1 MNKCKLSIIVPVYGV
16 EKYIDKCLNSLVK
29 QSLKEIEVIVVN
41 DGTKDNS
48 QKIVDKYVKKYP
60 DKIKSYIKENGG
72 QGSARNYGLKKAT
85 GEYIGYVDSDDFV
98 EKDMYKKLYNKAKE
112 NNYDIVVC
120 GNYNVSE
127 DYQNK
132 NIDAFINNYNTDLE
146 NIFFGKMAV
155 WNKIYK
161 IDILIKN
168 KLEFKEKVWYEDL
181 AFTLKAIM
189 NSNTFAFIDEPL
201 YDYLIREGSTM
212 NNSNIERNLE
222 ILEAMDEILNFFK
235 ENNITGWKRN
245 YPVKGHPDFVFL
257 DKKIAVFVD
266 GCFWHGHDCRNT
278 RPSDNAEYWQKK
290 RERNI
295 KHDKEVTAMFENR
308 GWTVIRIWECE
319 LKKKNRDVLFD
330 KLSILTDCKGDIL
343 C

>member
-1 MNKCKLSIIVPVYGV
+1 MNECKLSIIVPVYGV

-29 QSLKEIEVIVVN
+29 QSLKEIEIIVVN
-41 DGTKDNS
+41 DGTKDDS
-48 QKIVDKYVKKYP
+48 QKIIDKYVKKYP

-161 IDILIKN
+161 RDILIKN

-212 NNSNIERNLE
+212 NNSNVKRNLE
-222 ILEAMDEILNFFK
+222 ILEAFNDILSYIQHNKK
-235 ENNITGWKRN
+235 EEYFSKIE
-245 YPVKGHPDFVFL
+245 FL
-257 DKKIAVFVD
+257 AIDHIYISAIVRVLKAEADDKV
-266 GCFWHGHDCRNT
+266 
-278 RPSDNAEYWQKK
+278 K
-290 RERNI
+290 RETINKLIDYMNKKFPNYKNNKYINTLSKNRKIIYKLINI
-295 KHDKEVTAMFENR
+295 KMYGLINLIFKV
-308 GWTVIRIWECE
+308 
-319 LKKKNRDVLFD
+319 KK
-330 KLSILTDCKGDIL
+330 G
-343 C
+343 

>member
-48 QKIVDKYVKKYP
+48 QKIIDKYVKKYP

-72 QGSARNYGLKKAT
+72 QGSARNYGLKKAS

-161 IDILIKN
+161 RDILIKN

-212 NNSNIERNLE
+212 NNSNVQRNLE
-222 ILEAMDEILNFFK
+222 ILDAFNDILSYIQHNKKEEYFSKIEFLAIDHIYISAIVRVLKAEAD
-235 ENNITGWKRN
+235 
-245 YPVKGHPDFVFL
+245 
-257 DKKIAVFVD
+257 DKV
-266 GCFWHGHDCRNT
+266 
-278 RPSDNAEYWQKK
+278 K
-290 RERNI
+290 RETINKLIDYMNKKFPNYKNNKYINTLSKNRKIIYKLINI
-295 KHDKEVTAMFENR
+295 KMYGLINLIFKV
-308 GWTVIRIWECE
+308 
-319 LKKKNRDVLFD
+319 KK
-330 KLSILTDCKGDIL
+330 G
-343 C
+343 

>member
-29 QSLKEIEVIVVN
+29 QSLKEIEIIVVN

-48 QKIVDKYVKKYP
+48 QKIIDKYVKKYP

-72 QGSARNYGLKKAT
+72 QGSARNYGLKKTT
-85 GEYIGYVDSDDFV
+85 GEYIGYVDSDDFI

-112 NNYDIVVC
+112 DNYDIVVC

-127 DYQNK
+127 DYKTK
-132 NIDAFINNYNTDLE
+132 NIDTFINNYNTDLE

-161 IDILIKN
+161 RDILIKN

-212 NNSNIERNLE
+212 NNSNVKRNLE
-222 ILEAMDEILNFFK
+222 ILEAFDDILS
-235 ENNITGWKRN
+235 
-245 YPVKGHPDFVFL
+245 Y
-257 DKKIAVFVD
+257 
-266 GCFWHGHDCRNT
+266 
-278 RPSDNAEYWQKK
+278 
-290 RERNI
+290 I
-295 KHDKEVTAMFENR
+295 KHNKKEEY
-308 GWTVIRIWECE
+308 
-319 LKKKNRDVLFD
+319 FD
-330 KLSILTDCKGDIL
+330 KVEFLAIDHIYISAIVRILKANADNKIKKETVNELICYMNKNFPNYKNNKYINTLSRNRKIIYKLINLKMYNLVNLIFKIKKG
-343 C
+343 

>member
-1 MNKCKLSIIVPVYGV
+1 MNECKLSIIVPVYGV

-72 QGSARNYGLKKAT
+72 QGSARNYGLKKAS

-161 IDILIKN
+161 RDILIKN

-212 NNSNIERNLE
+212 NNSNVQRNLE
-222 ILEAMDEILNFFK
+222 ILDAFNDILSYIQHNKKEEYFSKIEFLAIDHIYISAIVRVLKAEAD
-235 ENNITGWKRN
+235 
-245 YPVKGHPDFVFL
+245 
-257 DKKIAVFVD
+257 DKV
-266 GCFWHGHDCRNT
+266 
-278 RPSDNAEYWQKK
+278 K
-290 RERNI
+290 RETINKLIDYMNKKFPNYKNNKYINTLSKNRKIIYKLINI
-295 KHDKEVTAMFENR
+295 KMKIREVKK
-308 GWTVIRIWECE
+308 WTVM
-319 LKKKNRDVLFD
+319 
-330 KLSILTDCKGDIL
+330 
-343 C
+343 

>member
-1 MNKCKLSIIVPVYGV
+1 MNECKLSIIVPVYGV

-72 QGSARNYGLKKAT
+72 QGSARNYGLKKAS

-98 EKDMYKKLYNKAKE
+98 EKDMYIKLYNKAKE

-161 IDILIKN
+161 RDILIKN

-212 NNSNIERNLE
+212 NNSNVQRNLE
-222 ILEAMDEILNFFK
+222 ILDAFNDILSYIQHNKKEEYFSKIEFLAIDHIYISAIVRVLKAEAD
-235 ENNITGWKRN
+235 
-245 YPVKGHPDFVFL
+245 
-257 DKKIAVFVD
+257 DKV
-266 GCFWHGHDCRNT
+266 
-278 RPSDNAEYWQKK
+278 K
-290 RERNI
+290 RETINKLIDYMNKKFPNYKNNKYINTLSKNRKIIYKLINI
-295 KHDKEVTAMFENR
+295 KMYGLINLIFKV
-308 GWTVIRIWECE
+308 
-319 LKKKNRDVLFD
+319 KK
-330 KLSILTDCKGDIL
+330 G
-343 C
+343 

>member
-1 MNKCKLSIIVPVYGV
+1 MNECKLSIIVPVYGV

-29 QSLKEIEVIVVN
+29 QSLKEIEIIVVN

-48 QKIVDKYVKKYP
+48 QKIIDKYVKKYP

-72 QGSARNYGLKKAT
+72 QGSARNYGLEKAN

-132 NIDAFINNYNTDLE
+132 NIDTFINNYNTDLE

-161 IDILIKN
+161 RDILIKN

-212 NNSNIERNLE
+212 NNSNVQRNLE
-222 ILEAMDEILNFFK
+222 ILDAFNDILSYIQHNKKEEYFSKIEFLAIDHIYISAIVRVLKAEAD
-235 ENNITGWKRN
+235 
-245 YPVKGHPDFVFL
+245 
-257 DKKIAVFVD
+257 DKV
-266 GCFWHGHDCRNT
+266 
-278 RPSDNAEYWQKK
+278 K
-290 RERNI
+290 RETINKLIDYMNKKFPNYKNNKYINTLSKNRKIIYKLINI
-295 KHDKEVTAMFENR
+295 KMYGLINLIFKV
-308 GWTVIRIWECE
+308 
-319 LKKKNRDVLFD
+319 KK
-330 KLSILTDCKGDIL
+330 G
-343 C
+343 

>member
-1 MNKCKLSIIVPVYGV
+1 MNECKLSIIVPVYGV

-29 QSLKEIEVIVVN
+29 QSLKEIEIIVVN

-161 IDILIKN
+161 RDILIKN

-212 NNSNIERNLE
+212 NNSNVQRNLE
-222 ILEAMDEILNFFK
+222 ILDAFNDILSYIQHNKK
-235 ENNITGWKRN
+235 EEYFNK
-245 YPVKGHPDFVFL
+245 VEFL
-257 DKKIAVFVD
+257 AIDHIYISAIVRVLKADSDK
-266 GCFWHGHDCRNT
+266 
-278 RPSDNAEYWQKK
+278 
-290 RERNI
+290 NI
-295 KHDKEVTAMFENR
+295 KKETIEKLINYMNKNFPNYKSNKYIN
-308 GWTVIRIWECE
+308 T
-319 LKKKNRDVLFD
+319 LSKNRKIIY
-330 KLSILTDCKGDIL
+330 KLINIKMYGLINLIFKVKKG
-343 C
+343 

>member
-16 EKYIDKCLNSLVK
+16 EKYIDKCLDSLVK
-29 QSLKEIEVIVVN
+29 QSLKEIEIIVVN

-48 QKIVDKYVKKYP
+48 QKIIDKYVKKYP

-72 QGSARNYGLKKAT
+72 QGSARNYGLKKTT

-161 IDILIKN
+161 RDILIKN

-212 NNSNIERNLE
+212 NNSNVQRNLE
-222 ILEAMDEILNFFK
+222 ILDAFDDILS
-235 ENNITGWKRN
+235 
-245 YPVKGHPDFVFL
+245 Y
-257 DKKIAVFVD
+257 
-266 GCFWHGHDCRNT
+266 
-278 RPSDNAEYWQKK
+278 
-290 RERNI
+290 I
-295 KHDKEVTAMFENR
+295 KHNKKEEY
-308 GWTVIRIWECE
+308 
-319 LKKKNRDVLFD
+319 FD
-330 KLSILTDCKGDIL
+330 KVEFLAIDHIYISAIVRILKANADNKIKKETVNELICYMNKNFPNYKNNKYINTLSRNRKIIYKLINLKMYNLVNLIFKIKKG
-343 C
+343 

>member
-48 QKIVDKYVKKYP
+48 QKIIDKYVKKYP

-72 QGSARNYGLKKAT
+72 QGSARNYGLKKTT

-161 IDILIKN
+161 RDILIKN

-212 NNSNIERNLE
+212 NNSNVQRNLE
-222 ILEAMDEILNFFK
+222 ILDAFNDILSYIKHNKKEEYFSKIEFLAIDHIYISAIVRVLKAEAD
-235 ENNITGWKRN
+235 
-245 YPVKGHPDFVFL
+245 
-257 DKKIAVFVD
+257 DKV
-266 GCFWHGHDCRNT
+266 
-278 RPSDNAEYWQKK
+278 K
-290 RERNI
+290 RETINKLIDYMNTSFPNYKNNKYINTLSKNRKIIYKLINI
-295 KHDKEVTAMFENR
+295 KMYGLINLIFKV
-308 GWTVIRIWECE
+308 
-319 LKKKNRDVLFD
+319 KK
-330 KLSILTDCKGDIL
+330 GQ
-343 C
+343 

>member
-1 MNKCKLSIIVPVYGV
+1 MKIKVSVIVPVYNV
-16 EKYIDKCLNSLVK
+16 EKFIDKCLNSIVN
-29 QSLKEIEVIVVN
+29 QTLKEIEIIVVN

-48 QKIVDKYVKKYP
+48 QKIIDKYVKKYP

-72 QGSARNYGLKKAT
+72 QGSARNYGLKKTT

-161 IDILIKN
+161 RDILIKN

-212 NNSNIERNLE
+212 NNSNVQRNLE
-222 ILEAMDEILNFFK
+222 ILDAFNDILSYIQHNKKEEYFNKIEFLAIDHIYISAIVRVLKAEAD
-235 ENNITGWKRN
+235 
-245 YPVKGHPDFVFL
+245 
-257 DKKIAVFVD
+257 DKV
-266 GCFWHGHDCRNT
+266 
-278 RPSDNAEYWQKK
+278 K
-290 RERNI
+290 RETINKLIDYMNKKFPNYKNNKYINTLSKNRKIIYKLINI
-295 KHDKEVTAMFENR
+295 KMYGLINLIFKV
-308 GWTVIRIWECE
+308 
-319 LKKKNRDVLFD
+319 KK
-330 KLSILTDCKGDIL
+330 G
-343 C
+343 

>member
-29 QSLKEIEVIVVN
+29 QSLKEIEIIVVN

-48 QKIVDKYVKKYP
+48 QKIIDKYVKKYP

-72 QGSARNYGLKKAT
+72 QGSARNYGLEKAN

-161 IDILIKN
+161 RDILIKN

-212 NNSNIERNLE
+212 NNSNVQRNLE
-222 ILEAMDEILNFFK
+222 ILDAFNDILSYIQHNKKEEYFSKIEFLAIDHIYISAIVRVLKAEAD
-235 ENNITGWKRN
+235 
-245 YPVKGHPDFVFL
+245 
-257 DKKIAVFVD
+257 DKV
-266 GCFWHGHDCRNT
+266 
-278 RPSDNAEYWQKK
+278 K
-290 RERNI
+290 RETINKLI
-295 KHDKEVTAMFENR
+295 DYMN
-308 GWTVIRIWECE
+308 
-319 LKKKNRDVLFD
+319 KKFPNYKNNKYINTLSKNRKIIY
-330 KLSILTDCKGDIL
+330 KLINMKMYKLVDLIFKVKKG
-343 C
+343 

>member
-1 MNKCKLSIIVPVYGV
+1 MNECKLSIIVPVYGV

-29 QSLKEIEVIVVN
+29 QSLKEIEIIVVN
-41 DGTKDNS
+41 DGTK
-48 QKIVDKYVKKYP
+48 DKYVKKYP

-161 IDILIKN
+161 RDILIKN

-212 NNSNIERNLE
+212 NNSNVKRNLE
-222 ILEAMDEILNFFK
+222 ILEAFNDILSYIQHNKK
-235 ENNITGWKRN
+235 EEYFSKIE
-245 YPVKGHPDFVFL
+245 FL
-257 DKKIAVFVD
+257 AIDHIYISAIVRVLKAEADDKV
-266 GCFWHGHDCRNT
+266 
-278 RPSDNAEYWQKK
+278 K
-290 RERNI
+290 RETINKLIDYMNKKFPNYKNNKYINTLSKNRKIIYKLINI
-295 KHDKEVTAMFENR
+295 KIYF
-308 GWTVIRIWECE
+308 IS
-319 LKKKNRDVLFD
+319 FY
-330 KLSILTDCKGDIL
+330 
-343 C
+343 

>member
-1 MNKCKLSIIVPVYGV
+1 MNECKLSIIVPVYGV

-48 QKIVDKYVKKYP
+48 QKIIDKYVKKYP

-161 IDILIKN
+161 RDILIKN

-212 NNSNIERNLE
+212 NNSNVQRNLE
-222 ILEAMDEILNFFK
+222 ILDAFNDILSYIQHNKK
-235 ENNITGWKRN
+235 EEYFSKIE
-245 YPVKGHPDFVFL
+245 FL
-257 DKKIAVFVD
+257 AIDHIYISAIVRVLKADADDKV
-266 GCFWHGHDCRNT
+266 
-278 RPSDNAEYWQKK
+278 K
-290 RERNI
+290 RETINKLIDYMNTSFPNYKNNKYINTLSKNRKIIYKLINI
-295 KHDKEVTAMFENR
+295 KMYGLINLIFKV
-308 GWTVIRIWECE
+308 
-319 LKKKNRDVLFD
+319 KK
-330 KLSILTDCKGDIL
+330 G
-343 C
+343 

>member
-1 MNKCKLSIIVPVYGV
+1 MKIKVSVIVPVYGV

-72 QGSARNYGLKKAT
+72 QGSARNYGLKKAS

-161 IDILIKN
+161 RDILIKN

-212 NNSNIERNLE
+212 NNSNVQRNLE
-222 ILEAMDEILNFFK
+222 ILDAFNDILSYIQHNKKEEYFSKIEFLAIDHIYISAIVRVLKAEAD
-235 ENNITGWKRN
+235 
-245 YPVKGHPDFVFL
+245 
-257 DKKIAVFVD
+257 DKV
-266 GCFWHGHDCRNT
+266 
-278 RPSDNAEYWQKK
+278 K
-290 RERNI
+290 RETINKLIDYMNKKFPNYKNNKYINTLSKNRKIIYKLINI
-295 KHDKEVTAMFENR
+295 KMYGLINLIFKV
-308 GWTVIRIWECE
+308 
-319 LKKKNRDVLFD
+319 KK
-330 KLSILTDCKGDIL
+330 G
-343 C
+343 

>member
-1 MNKCKLSIIVPVYGV
+1 MNECKLSIIVPVYGV

-72 QGSARNYGLKKAT
+72 QGSARNYGLKKAS

-161 IDILIKN
+161 RDILIKN

-212 NNSNIERNLE
+212 NNSNVKRNLE
-222 ILEAMDEILNFFK
+222 ILEAFNDILSYIQHNKK
-235 ENNITGWKRN
+235 EEYFSKIE
-245 YPVKGHPDFVFL
+245 FL
-257 DKKIAVFVD
+257 AIDHIYISAIVRVLKAEADDKV
-266 GCFWHGHDCRNT
+266 
-278 RPSDNAEYWQKK
+278 K
-290 RERNI
+290 RETINKLIDYMNKKFPNYKNNKYINTLSKNRKIIYKLINI
-295 KHDKEVTAMFENR
+295 KMYGLINLIFKV
-308 GWTVIRIWECE
+308 
-319 LKKKNRDVLFD
+319 KK
-330 KLSILTDCKGDIL
+330 G
-343 C
+343 

>member
-16 EKYIDKCLNSLVK
+16 EKYIDKCLDSLVK
-29 QSLKEIEVIVVN
+29 QSLKEIEIIVVN

-48 QKIVDKYVKKYP
+48 QKIIDKYVKKYP

-72 QGSARNYGLKKAT
+72 QGSARNYGLEKAN
-85 GEYIGYVDSDDFV
+85 GEYIGYVDSDDFI

-132 NIDAFINNYNTDLE
+132 NIDTFINNYNTDLE

-161 IDILIKN
+161 RDILIKN

-212 NNSNIERNLE
+212 NNSNVQRNLE
-222 ILEAMDEILNFFK
+222 ILDAFNDILSYIQHNKKEEYFSKIEFLAIDHIYISAIVRVLKAEAD
-235 ENNITGWKRN
+235 
-245 YPVKGHPDFVFL
+245 
-257 DKKIAVFVD
+257 DKV
-266 GCFWHGHDCRNT
+266 
-278 RPSDNAEYWQKK
+278 K
-290 RERNI
+290 RETINKLIDYMNKKFPNYKNNKYINTLSKNRKIIYKLINI
-295 KHDKEVTAMFENR
+295 KMYGLINLIFKV
-308 GWTVIRIWECE
+308 
-319 LKKKNRDVLFD
+319 KK
-330 KLSILTDCKGDIL
+330 G
-343 C
+343 

>member
-29 QSLKEIEVIVVN
+29 QSLKEIEIIVVN

-48 QKIVDKYVKKYP
+48 QKIIDKYVKKYP

-72 QGSARNYGLKKAT
+72 QGSARNYGLKKAS

-161 IDILIKN
+161 RDILIKN

-212 NNSNIERNLE
+212 NNSNVQRNLE
-222 ILEAMDEILNFFK
+222 ILDAFNDILSYIQHNKKEEYFSKIEFLAIDHIYISAIVRVLKAEAD
-235 ENNITGWKRN
+235 
-245 YPVKGHPDFVFL
+245 
-257 DKKIAVFVD
+257 DKV
-266 GCFWHGHDCRNT
+266 
-278 RPSDNAEYWQKK
+278 K
-290 RERNI
+290 RETINKLLDYMNKKFPNYKNNKYINTLSKNRKIIYKLINI
-295 KHDKEVTAMFENR
+295 KMYGLINLIFKV
-308 GWTVIRIWECE
+308 
-319 LKKKNRDVLFD
+319 KK
-330 KLSILTDCKGDIL
+330 G
-343 C
+343 

>member
-29 QSLKEIEVIVVN
+29 QSLKEIEIIVVN

-48 QKIVDKYVKKYP
+48 QKIIDKYVKKYP

-161 IDILIKN
+161 RDILIKN

-212 NNSNIERNLE
+212 NNSNVKRNLE
-222 ILEAMDEILNFFK
+222 ILEAFDDILS
-235 ENNITGWKRN
+235 
-245 YPVKGHPDFVFL
+245 Y
-257 DKKIAVFVD
+257 
-266 GCFWHGHDCRNT
+266 
-278 RPSDNAEYWQKK
+278 
-290 RERNI
+290 I
-295 KHDKEVTAMFENR
+295 KHNKKEEY
-308 GWTVIRIWECE
+308 
-319 LKKKNRDVLFD
+319 FD
-330 KLSILTDCKGDIL
+330 KVEFLAIDHIYISAIVRILKANADNKIKKETVNELICYMNKNFPNYKNNKYINTLSRNRKIIYKLINLKMYNLVNLIFKIKKG
-343 C
+343 

>member
-48 QKIVDKYVKKYP
+48 QKIIDKYVKKYP

-72 QGSARNYGLKKAT
+72 QGSARNYGLKKAS

-161 IDILIKN
+161 RDILIKN

-212 NNSNIERNLE
+212 NNSNVQRNLE
-222 ILEAMDEILNFFK
+222 ILDAFNDILSYIQHNKKEEYFSKIEFLAIDHIYISAIVRVLKAEAD
-235 ENNITGWKRN
+235 
-245 YPVKGHPDFVFL
+245 
-257 DKKIAVFVD
+257 DKV
-266 GCFWHGHDCRNT
+266 
-278 RPSDNAEYWQKK
+278 K
-290 RERNI
+290 RETINKLLDYMNKKFPNYKNNKYINTLSKNRKIIYKLINI
-295 KHDKEVTAMFENR
+295 KMYGLINLIFKV
-308 GWTVIRIWECE
+308 
-319 LKKKNRDVLFD
+319 KK
-330 KLSILTDCKGDIL
+330 G
-343 C
+343 

>member
-161 IDILIKN
+161 RDILIKN

-212 NNSNIERNLE
+212 NNSNVQRNLE
-222 ILEAMDEILNFFK
+222 ILDAFNDILSYIQHNKK
-235 ENNITGWKRN
+235 EEYFSKIE
-245 YPVKGHPDFVFL
+245 FL
-257 DKKIAVFVD
+257 AIDHIYISAIVRVLKADADDKV
-266 GCFWHGHDCRNT
+266 
-278 RPSDNAEYWQKK
+278 K
-290 RERNI
+290 RETIKKLIDYMNKKFPNYKNNKYINTLSKNRKIIYKLINI
-295 KHDKEVTAMFENR
+295 KMYGLINLIFKV
-308 GWTVIRIWECE
+308 
-319 LKKKNRDVLFD
+319 KK
-330 KLSILTDCKGDIL
+330 G
-343 C
+343 

>member
-1 MNKCKLSIIVPVYGV
+1 MKIKVSVIVPVYNV
-16 EKYIDKCLNSLVK
+16 EKFIDKCLNSIVN
-29 QSLKEIEVIVVN
+29 QTLKEIEIIVVN
-41 DGTKDNS
+41 DGSPDNS
-48 QKIVDKYVKKYP
+48 QKIIDKYVKKYP
-60 DKIKSYIKENGG
+60 EKVQSFIKENGG
-72 QGSARNYGLKKAT
+72 QGSARNLGIEKAK
-85 GEYIGYVDSDDFV
+85 GEYISFVDSDDFV

-161 IDILIKN
+161 RDILIKN

-212 NNSNIERNLE
+212 NNSNVQRNLE
-222 ILEAMDEILNFFK
+222 ILDAFNDILSYIQHNKK
-235 ENNITGWKRN
+235 EEYFNKIE
-245 YPVKGHPDFVFL
+245 FL
-257 DKKIAVFVD
+257 AIDHIYISAIVRVLKADSDK
-266 GCFWHGHDCRNT
+266 
-278 RPSDNAEYWQKK
+278 
-290 RERNI
+290 NI
-295 KHDKEVTAMFENR
+295 KKETIEKLINYMNKNFPNYKSNKYIN
-308 GWTVIRIWECE
+308 T
-319 LKKKNRDVLFD
+319 LSKNRKIIY
-330 KLSILTDCKGDIL
+330 KLINIKMYGLINLIFKVKKG
-343 C
+343 

>member
-16 EKYIDKCLNSLVK
+16 EKYIDKCLDNLVK
-29 QSLKEIEVIVVN
+29 QSLKEIEIIVVN

-48 QKIVDKYVKKYP
+48 QKIIDKYVKKYP

-72 QGSARNYGLKKAT
+72 QGSARNYGLKKTT

-161 IDILIKN
+161 RDILIKN

-212 NNSNIERNLE
+212 NNSNVQRNLE
-222 ILEAMDEILNFFK
+222 ILDAFNDILSYIQHNKK
-235 ENNITGWKRN
+235 EEYFNKIE
-245 YPVKGHPDFVFL
+245 FL
-257 DKKIAVFVD
+257 AIDHIYISAIVRVLKADSDK
-266 GCFWHGHDCRNT
+266 
-278 RPSDNAEYWQKK
+278 
-290 RERNI
+290 NI
-295 KHDKEVTAMFENR
+295 KKETIEKLINYMNKNFPNYKSNKYIN
-308 GWTVIRIWECE
+308 T
-319 LKKKNRDVLFD
+319 LSKNRKIIY
-330 KLSILTDCKGDIL
+330 KLINIKMYGLINLIFKVKKG
-343 C
+343 

>member
-1 MNKCKLSIIVPVYGV
+1 MKIKVSVIVPVYNV
-16 EKYIDKCLNSLVK
+16 EKFIDKCLDSLVK
-29 QSLKEIEVIVVN
+29 QSLKEIEIIVVN

-48 QKIVDKYVKKYP
+48 QKIIDKYVKKYP

-72 QGSARNYGLKKAT
+72 QGSARNYGLKKTT

-161 IDILIKN
+161 RDILIKN

-212 NNSNIERNLE
+212 NNSNVQRNLE
-222 ILEAMDEILNFFK
+222 ILDAFNDILSYIQHNKK
-235 ENNITGWKRN
+235 EEYFNKIE
-245 YPVKGHPDFVFL
+245 FL
-257 DKKIAVFVD
+257 AIDHIYISAIVRVLKADSDK
-266 GCFWHGHDCRNT
+266 
-278 RPSDNAEYWQKK
+278 
-290 RERNI
+290 NI
-295 KHDKEVTAMFENR
+295 KKETIEKLINYMNKNFPNYKSNKYIN
-308 GWTVIRIWECE
+308 T
-319 LKKKNRDVLFD
+319 LSKNRKIIY
-330 KLSILTDCKGDIL
+330 KLINIKMYGLINLIFKVKKG
-343 C
+343 

>member
-161 IDILIKN
+161 RDILIKN

-212 NNSNIERNLE
+212 NNSNVQRNLE
-222 ILEAMDEILNFFK
+222 ILDAFNDILSYIQHNKKEEYFSKIEFLAIDHIYISAIVRVLKAEAD
-235 ENNITGWKRN
+235 
-245 YPVKGHPDFVFL
+245 
-257 DKKIAVFVD
+257 DKV
-266 GCFWHGHDCRNT
+266 
-278 RPSDNAEYWQKK
+278 K
-290 RERNI
+290 RETINKLIDYMNKKFPNYKNNKYINTLSKNRKIIYKLINI
-295 KHDKEVTAMFENR
+295 KMYGLINLIFKV
-308 GWTVIRIWECE
+308 
-319 LKKKNRDVLFD
+319 KK
-330 KLSILTDCKGDIL
+330 G
-343 C
+343 

>member
-1 MNKCKLSIIVPVYGV
+1 MNECKLSIIVPVYGV

-72 QGSARNYGLKKAT
+72 QGSARNYGLKKAS

-161 IDILIKN
+161 RDILIKN

-212 NNSNIERNLE
+212 NNSNVQRNLE
-222 ILEAMDEILNFFK
+222 ILDAFDDILSYIKHNKKEEYFSKIEFLAIDHIYISAIVRVLKAEAD
-235 ENNITGWKRN
+235 
-245 YPVKGHPDFVFL
+245 
-257 DKKIAVFVD
+257 DKV
-266 GCFWHGHDCRNT
+266 
-278 RPSDNAEYWQKK
+278 K
-290 RERNI
+290 RETINKLIDYMNKKFPNYKNNKYINTLSKNRKIIYKLINI
-295 KHDKEVTAMFENR
+295 KMYGLINLIFKV
-308 GWTVIRIWECE
+308 
-319 LKKKNRDVLFD
+319 KK
-330 KLSILTDCKGDIL
+330 G
-343 C
+343 

>member
-1 MNKCKLSIIVPVYGV
+1 MKIKVSVIVPVYNV
-16 EKYIDKCLNSLVK
+16 EKFIDKCLNSLVN
-29 QSLKEIEVIVVN
+29 QTLKEIEIIVVN

-48 QKIVDKYVKKYP
+48 QKIIDKYVKKYP

-72 QGSARNYGLKKAT
+72 QGSARNYGLKKAS

-161 IDILIKN
+161 RDILIKN

-212 NNSNIERNLE
+212 NNSNVQRNLE
-222 ILEAMDEILNFFK
+222 ILDAFNDILSYIQHNKKEEYFSKIEFLAIDHIYISAIVRVLKAEAD
-235 ENNITGWKRN
+235 
-245 YPVKGHPDFVFL
+245 
-257 DKKIAVFVD
+257 DKV
-266 GCFWHGHDCRNT
+266 
-278 RPSDNAEYWQKK
+278 K
-290 RERNI
+290 RETINKLLDYMNKKFPNYKNNKYINTLSKNRKIIYKLINI
-295 KHDKEVTAMFENR
+295 KMYGLINLIFKV
-308 GWTVIRIWECE
+308 
-319 LKKKNRDVLFD
+319 KK
-330 KLSILTDCKGDIL
+330 G
-343 C
+343 

>member
-1 MNKCKLSIIVPVYGV
+1 MNECKLSIIVPVYGV

-29 QSLKEIEVIVVN
+29 QSLKEIEIIVVN

-48 QKIVDKYVKKYP
+48 QKIIDKYVKKYP

-161 IDILIKN
+161 RDILIKN

-201 YDYLIREGSTM
+201 YDYLIRGGSTM
-212 NNSNIERNLE
+212 NNSNVQRNLE
-222 ILEAMDEILNFFK
+222 ILDAFNDILSYIQHNKKEEYFSKIEFLAIDHIYISAIVRVLKAEAD
-235 ENNITGWKRN
+235 
-245 YPVKGHPDFVFL
+245 
-257 DKKIAVFVD
+257 DKV
-266 GCFWHGHDCRNT
+266 
-278 RPSDNAEYWQKK
+278 K
-290 RERNI
+290 RETINKLLDYMNKKFPNYKNNKYINTLSKNRKIIYKLINI
-295 KHDKEVTAMFENR
+295 KMYGLINLIFKV
-308 GWTVIRIWECE
+308 
-319 LKKKNRDVLFD
+319 KK
-330 KLSILTDCKGDIL
+330 G
-343 C
+343 